1 MPSLQVRDVPQE
13 IYRRLQEMARK
24 EHRSLSQQA
33 IVALEKALGMEED
46 PKSRRRKLVYQIQ
59 MSRLNFPVKDLKD
72 PVDLIRE
79 DRDR

>member
-1 MPSLQVRDVPQE
+1 MPSLQVRKLPDP
-13 IYRRLQEMARK
+13 IYRKLADEAER

-33 IVALEKALGMEED
+33 IVVLARGLGISQD
-46 PKSRRRKLVYQIQ
+46 PKERRRQLLERILT
-59 MSRLNFPVKDLKD
+59 RPVKWEGRRIPN

>member
-1 MPSLQVRDVPQE
+1 MPSLQVRDVPE
-13 IYRRLQEMARK
+13 DIYRRLQEMARK

-33 IVALEKALGMEED
+33 IVTLQRSLGVEEN
-46 PKSRRRKLVYQIQ
+46 PKSRRKKLMDQIR
-59 MSRLNFPVKDLKD
+59 MARLNLPVDDLRN

>member
-1 MPSLQVRDVPQE
+1 MPSLQVRDVPE
-13 IYRRLQEMARK
+13 DIYRRLQKMAHE

-33 IVALEKALGMEED
+33 IVTLKKALDVVED
-46 PKSRRRKLVYQIQ
+46 PKSRRRRLMDQIR
-59 MSRLNFPVKDLKD
+59 MSRLNFPVKDLED